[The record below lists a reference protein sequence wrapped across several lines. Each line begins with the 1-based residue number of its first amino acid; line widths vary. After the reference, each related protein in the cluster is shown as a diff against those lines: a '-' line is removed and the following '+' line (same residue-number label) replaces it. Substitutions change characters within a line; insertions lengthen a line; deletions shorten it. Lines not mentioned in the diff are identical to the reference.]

1 MITSQLT
8 NEKNFKLTKKLF
20 AQILNIPMLE
30 TFYEVS
36 NEQVLQMFK
45 EIGYQPI
52 LTKISDFKK
61 SCLPCIWNFLF
72 GIYLRCLTDQ
82 SVGLDKAKL
91 EIYALV
97 AGIYY
102 DLPVSYTT
110 QL

>member
-1 MITSQLT
+1 MLWLSLVDSTTVYNKAVNMITSQLT

-61 SCLPCIWNFLF
+61 SCLPCI
-72 GIYLRCLTDQ
+72 
-82 SVGLDKAKL
+82 
-91 EIYALV
+91 
-97 AGIYY
+97 
-102 DLPVSYTT
+102 
-110 QL
+110 